1 MGGLHR
7 ARLSRQQHLAAAS
20 LSGQRLGDRRA
31 DEMAALLPVG
41 FGLQLLAFLAF
52 AWAYAKGY
60 DGEGS
65 GVLEGVRFGVVVAIM
80 IDGFAIV
87 WNYVTEPIAL
97 RLGVAQLIA
106 FVGQFGVYGA
116 IVGAIYTPTLAP
128 GRRIPNPA
136 SRIRS
141 PRCPRPAS
149 KTSSPHRR
157 RSVISMATR
166 RARVLR
172 VRHPR
177 SGAVGDV
184 RGSLLPALASPAADA
199 RRAWRSA
206 VAVRGRPGASRA
218 DHSSDAQSAAG

>member
-1 MGGLHR
+1 VNLRRIAIAGVV
-7 ARLSRQQHLAAAS
+7 AWAAS
-20 LSGQRLGDRRA
+20 IALGYLVNNIWLLRLYQANAWAYRRPN
-31 DEMAALLPVG
+31 EIAALLPVG

-116 IVGAIYTPTLAP
+116 IVGAIYAPTLVP
-128 GRRIPNPA
+128 RTPNSESGIP
-136 SRIRS
+136 
-141 PRCPRPAS
+141 
-149 KTSSPHRR
+149 
-157 RSVISMATR
+157 
-166 RARVLR
+166 
-172 VRHPR
+172 
-177 SGAVGDV
+177 D
-184 RGSLLPALASPAADA
+184 
-199 RRAWRSA
+199 
-206 VAVRGRPGASRA
+206 
-218 DHSSDAQSAAG
+218 

>member
-1 MGGLHR
+1 VNLRRIAIAGVV
-7 ARLSRQQHLAAAS
+7 AWAAS
-20 LSGQRLGDRRA
+20 IALGYLVNNIWLLRLYQANAWAYRRA

-52 AWAYAKGY
+52 AWAYARGY

-116 IVGAIYTPTLAP
+116 IVGAIYAPTPAP
-128 GRRIPNPA
+128 RTPNSESRIP
-136 SRIRS
+136 
-141 PRCPRPAS
+141 
-149 KTSSPHRR
+149 
-157 RSVISMATR
+157 
-166 RARVLR
+166 
-172 VRHPR
+172 
-177 SGAVGDV
+177 D
-184 RGSLLPALASPAADA
+184 
-199 RRAWRSA
+199 
-206 VAVRGRPGASRA
+206 
-218 DHSSDAQSAAG
+218 